1 MPRGGVRPGAG
12 RPKNPM
18 GPHQSITLWIPQD
31 LVRRVDEIAQAA
43 EVNRSQTIAA
53 LLADYLA
60 GD

>member
-1 MPRGGVRPGAG
+1 
-12 RPKNPM
+12 M